1 MTMLSDEDLRRM
13 RETQENALPD
23 KVTIKRK
30 VAADDGFG
38 GTTQASIQ
46 TVATDVPCR
55 IFTGQMEE
63 VLGQVASQIERNTY
77 TFRFHHDAP
86 IKDKDILV
94 DEDGTEF
101 KVERLK
107 QPKSWQQLLTVEAE
121 RYTA

>member
-1 MTMLSDEDLRRM
+1 MAMLSDEDLRRM
-13 RETQENALPD
+13 RETQEAALPD
-23 KVTIKRK
+23 RVTIQRS
-30 VAADDGFG
+30 VAQSDGFG
-38 GTTQASIQ
+38 GTTEASVQ

-63 VLGQVASQIERNTY
+63 VLGQLSRQVERNVY

-86 IKDKDILV
+86 VKDKDILI
-94 DEDGTEF
+94 DADGTEF

-121 RYTA
+121 VYTA